1 MPGQDDAGKTSK
13 YCTKAFAKRFCRW
26 SDWRDRMRA
35 SPDRAS
41 CQTECCNGPGHD
53 DRQPVGS
60 PSRIETIEN
69 TRCEPAARPTRRP
82 SLKPTRGRVSRR
94 VSGNQSRPARRC
106 CREFRETRTRRRTR
120 RPVSTARVFTL
131 AWTIGSRRLAN
142 CEAAQIL
149 CAWRDLARRRASW
162 AP

>member
-82 SLKPTRGRVSRR
+82 SL
-94 VSGNQSRPARRC
+94 NQ
-106 CREFRETRTRRRTR
+106 REVGF
-120 RPVSTARVFTL
+120 L
-131 AWTIGSRRLAN
+131 DGSRGIKAGR
-142 CEAAQIL
+142 
-149 CAWRDLARRRASW
+149 RDDAVA
-162 AP
+162 